1 MIPEHILHKYQKEM
15 SEKPIIVPLPMQL
28 KDEKKYSDVVD
39 ILDYYENKLE
49 DIYTKVKVIEKP
61 AKQNEQPVSIE
72 GQSSLPDQPRAHY
85 NRVDESDHMKVE
97 SVPFGCDQMTQVRFA
112 GAKYSL
118 ASWITYCQRE
128 TESLQSICLWVI
140 PH

>member
-1 MIPEHILHKYQKEM
+1 
-15 SEKPIIVPLPMQL
+15 MQL

-72 GQSSLPDQPRAHY
+72 G
-85 NRVDESDHMKVE
+85 
-97 SVPFGCDQMTQVRFA
+97 
-112 GAKYSL
+112 
-118 ASWITYCQRE
+118 
-128 TESLQSICLWVI
+128 
-140 PH
+140 

>member
-15 SEKPIIVPLPMQL
+15 WEKPIIVPLPMQL

-72 GQSSLPDQPRAHY
+72 G
-85 NRVDESDHMKVE
+85 
-97 SVPFGCDQMTQVRFA
+97 
-112 GAKYSL
+112 
-118 ASWITYCQRE
+118 
-128 TESLQSICLWVI
+128 
-140 PH
+140 